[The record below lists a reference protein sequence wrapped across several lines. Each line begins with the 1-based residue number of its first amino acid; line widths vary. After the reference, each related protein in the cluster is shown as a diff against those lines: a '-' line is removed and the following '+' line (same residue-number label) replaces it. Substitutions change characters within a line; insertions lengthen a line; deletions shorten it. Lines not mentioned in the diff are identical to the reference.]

1 MCAREQAQTKR
12 WSIGAAPIGAAAS
25 DAADGGGDGGGGGGA
40 TAEEG
45 GQPASTALTGEPGG
59 GQPQGPGASSGSV
72 SGSPSA
78 SGAPHADH
86 AVAAALAA
94 RAAAAAAGDDGAG
107 PWEVGDAPRRPS
119 RLPFAERFAGVLG
132 SEEVVA
138 SATARARAMI
148 IGMPAAP
155 PSPLTPGFGGGG
167 VASPEAADEA
177 AAEVEEE
184 ATIIASVADVSASPY
199 RLNR

>member
-12 WSIGAAPIGAAAS
+12 WSIGAAPNAAAAS

-94 RAAAAAAGDDGAG
+94 PAAAAAGDDGAG

>member
-94 RAAAAAAGDDGAG
+94 PAAAAAGDDGAG

>member
-94 RAAAAAAGDDGAG
+94 RAAAAAGDDGAG

>member
-12 WSIGAAPIGAAAS
+12 WSIGAAPNAAAAS
-25 DAADGGGDGGGGGGA
+25 DAADGSGDGGGGGGA

-94 RAAAAAAGDDGAG
+94 PAAAAAGDDGAG

-155 PSPLTPGFGGGG
+155 PSPLTPGGGGGG

-177 AAEVEEE
+177 AAEVEE
-184 ATIIASVADVSASPY
+184 ASIIASVADVSASPY

>member
-59 GQPQGPGASSGSV
+59 GQPQDPGASSGSV

-94 RAAAAAAGDDGAG
+94 PAAAAAGDDGAG